1 MESLDLQT
9 GYRGVMDL
17 NEARRAQFETQEFE
31 EEERRIK
38 EEVFRQAK
46 LQPDTWLKDSIRQ
59 SVAQWKSG

>member
-38 EEVFRQAK
+38 EEVFC
-46 LQPDTWLKDSIRQ
+46 
-59 SVAQWKSG
+59 

>member
-38 EEVFRQAK
+38 EEVFRQAN